1 MIQTDDVRQLA
12 VIVRPNQNHAIDI
25 INQKFFANSQRGAV
39 KDLSSK
45 VTWLEIWPTACSVKY
60 YGDNASLLNMILAT
74 GITYE
79 KFKEKDENGY
89 YGKYHF
95 EWAKTI
101 PYSEALMKNKGKAPK
116 LNSAPIKKNNSK

>member
-1 MIQTDDVRQLA
+1 MIQIDDVRQLA
-12 VIVRPNQNHAIDI
+12 VIVRQNHNHAIDI
-25 INQKFFANSQRGAV
+25 INQKFVANSQRGAV

-45 VTWLEIWPTACSVKY
+45 TFLEIWPTACSVKY
-60 YGDNASLLNMILAT
+60 YGDNASLLNVIT
-74 GITYE
+74 VNRITYE

-95 EWAKTI
+95 KQHNTI

>member
-12 VIVRPNQNHAIDI
+12 VIVRQNQNHAIDI
-25 INQKFFANSQRGAV
+25 INQKFVANSQRGAV

-45 VTWLEIWPTACSVKY
+45 TYLEIWPTACSVKY
-60 YGDNASLLNMILAT
+60 YGNNASLLNVIT
-74 GITYE
+74 VNGITYE

-95 EWAKTI
+95 KLSQTI

>member
-12 VIVRPNQNHAIDI
+12 VIVRPNKNHAIDI

-45 VTWLEIWPTACSVKY
+45 TFLEIWPTACSVKY
-60 YGDNASLLNMILAT
+60 YGDNASLLNMIIVN

-95 EWAKTI
+95 KQHNTI